1 VFRQDRANP
10 STAVSTW
17 KGRKDLPKANPS
29 TAVSAWMNGGLA
41 GGGAFNAYGGVITQ
55 WNGQASVLTDS
66 SGNGNHGTTSGA
78 KLTAAAAKQGSY
90 GLRTSSS
97 NIEDRYWR
105 GATLSAMG
113 ATSAFSFSGW
123 SKFTGTAVMWDSITG
138 GGNSSWTLGFGIYVS
153 AAASPTSVTIR
164 AWKDNYSVNYIEATG
179 VNPQNYNH
187 YALTYDGSTLTFYIN
202 GSSIGTKSVS
212 GAVTDSAV
220 GIGGYTQTPAG
231 DAYTYDGYCDEYG
244 YWDSALTSAEVTAI
258 YNSGTPLDL
267 TSDSGNYVS
276 SADLEGYYRF
286 NTRNT
291 YRVHTFR
298 GTGTFTVSA
307 GSADVDY
314 LFVAG
319 GGGGGNSST
328 WDECG
333 GGGGAGGVTTATGV
347 AVTAGTYT
355 ITVGAGGSGAAAGV
369 GGANGG
375 NSSAFSET
383 AAVGGGLG
391 GHGTAH
397 EENGATGG
405 SGGGGSGETGG
416 NGAGT
421 GGAATAGQ
429 GNAGGAGVGSNGRQ
443 GGGGGGKGGAGAAG
457 TGAAG
462 SGVGG
467 AGGAG
472 GTGHYGITAS
482 TVGYAGGGG
491 GGSDNTSSQAAG
503 GSYGGGKGG
512 FNSGAANYS
521 GAGGVPNT
529 GGGGGGTYGIPGGTY
544 PGGDGA
550 SGIVLIRYVVA

>member
-1 VFRQDRANP
+1 VFRQDRTNP

-29 TAVSAWMNGGLA
+29 TAVSNWLNGGLA
-41 GGGAFNAYGGVITQ
+41 GGGAFSAYGGVITQ

-97 NIEDRYWR
+97 NIEDRYWK

-123 SKFTGTAVMWDSITG
+123 SKFTGTAVLWDSITG
-138 GGNSSWTLGFGIYVS
+138 GGNDAWTLGFGMYVS

-231 DAYTYDGYCDEYG
+231 YAYTYDGYCDEYG

-291 YRVHTFR
+291 YRVHAFR
-298 GTGTFTVSA
+298 GTGTFTVTD

-314 LFVAG
+314 LIVGAG
-319 GGGGGNSST
+319 GGGGGGNNGSYF
-328 WDECG
+328 
-333 GGGGAGGVTTATGV
+333 GGGAGGGGGGVLTGTGV
-347 AVTAGTYT
+347 AVTAGAYT
-355 ITVGAGGSGAAAGV
+355 ITVGTGGAGGASGGKGTVGV
-369 GGANGG
+369 DSSALSLTSGGGGYGGGSVSDPNGGAG
-375 NSSAFSET
+375 SAT
-383 AAVGGGLG
+383 
-391 GHGTAH
+391 
-397 EENGATGG
+397 NG
-405 SGGGGSGETGG
+405 SGGGGGATIPST
-416 NGAGT
+416 AGT
-421 GGAATAGQ
+421 AGSANGS
-429 GNAGGAGVGSNGRQ
+429 GNAGGVGAFFSTTHPS
-443 GGGGGGKGGAGAAG
+443 GGGGGGISVGGSNASGKDAGNGGAGDFYM
-457 TGAAG
+457 G
-462 SGVGG
+462 SVDI
-467 AGGAG
+467 APP
-472 GTGHYGITAS
+472 YS
-482 TVGYAGGGG
+482 GGGG
-491 GGSDNTSSQAAG
+491 GGATTTAGTGGLGGGAAG
-503 GSYGGGKGG
+503 K
-512 FNSGAANYS
+512 AANAT
-521 GAGGVPNT
+521 AGNAGVPNT
-529 GGGGGGTYGIPGGTY
+529 GGGGGGNAYNTNPAGSGG
-544 PGGDGA
+544 A
-550 SGIVLIRYVVA
+550 GIVLIRYVVAA